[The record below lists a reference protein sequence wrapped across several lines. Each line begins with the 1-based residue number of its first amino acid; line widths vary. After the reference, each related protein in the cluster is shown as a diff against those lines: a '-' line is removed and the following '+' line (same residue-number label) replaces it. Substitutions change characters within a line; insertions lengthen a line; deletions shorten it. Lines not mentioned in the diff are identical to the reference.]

1 MCQRDVEQNVPG
13 AHTQVLECGVGA
25 GAAGVAFVG
34 RSWGCPVPDTA
45 SSGQLQWTPRGHSS
59 APQLSWWHSWESTF
73 KQGQNAAQR
82 LWERGERKNLREQ
95 ALQIPKWEK
104 NVEEEMLQVCEHRLP
119 CNLRWDHTDLTWRT
133 VFPGRNSILEQGRKV
148 RRDKGEQLQADHNS
162 HSPSPCASWEGC
174 QWRCEVEPR
183 EKGGRLKVLF

>member
-1 MCQRDVEQNVPG
+1 MWSRMYQV
-13 AHTQVLECGVGA
+13 HTPRCWSAGWGQVLQGWPLWGEA
-25 GAAGVAFVG
+25 EAAP
-34 RSWGCPVPDTA
+34 CQIQPVPVNSSEPPEGTA
-45 SSGQLQWTPRGHSS
+45 QSPSWADGTAGKAHSS
-59 APQLSWWHSWESTF
+59 KVKTLHSSCGRE
-73 KQGQNAAQR
+73 
-82 LWERGERKNLREQ
+82 EREKNLREQ

-104 NVEEEMLQVCEHRLP
+104 NVEEEMLQVCGHRLP

-133 VFPGRNSILEQGRKV
+133 VFPGRDPILEQGRKV

-162 HSPSPCASWEGC
+162 HSPSPYASWEGC